1 MSEFEVC
8 ENHPAWGAA
17 DALRRNRRCKNPLRH
32 RGRGW
37 RARPGVFQFARHE
50 LFHVGSASAGIAENI
65 PDSAVRHGG
74 HGQSAVLPGPYT
86 IEQLGNDFLGLLDEL
101 HLGPVHFCGLSM
113 GGMIG
118 MWLGIHAP
126 SRLNKLVLCNTGAK
140 IGARET
146 WNSRIETV
154 QKSGMKSIATGVM
167 ERWFTPAF
175 RAKAPATVAQIQKM
189 LEETNPD
196 GCAACCAAVRDY
208 DCRGQL
214 ERIGAQTLIITGAH
228 DPATPAADG
237 RFIAA
242 HIRGA
247 KYAELDAAH
256 LSNIGDAARF
266 TRELTAFLNS

>member
-1 MSEFEVC
+1 MRLVSFVEIG
-8 ENHPAWGAA
+8 GARIHYAIEGA
-17 DALRRNRRCKNPLRH
+17 DGAPVLAFSNSLGTNYSMWDPQAQELRKTFRILRYDT
-32 RGRGW
+32 R
-37 RARPGVFQFARHE
+37 
-50 LFHVGSASAGIAENI
+50 
-65 PDSAVRHGG
+65 G

-167 ERWFTPAF
+167 ERWFAPAF
-175 RAKAPATVAQIQKM
+175 RAKAPATVSQIQRM

-196 GCAACCAAVRDY
+196 GYAACCAAVRDY
-208 DCRGQL
+208 DSRGQL
-214 ERIGAQTLIITGAH
+214 ERIGAQTLVITGTH
-228 DPATPAADG
+228 DPATPPANG
-237 RFIAA
+237 QFLAA

-256 LSNIGDAARF
+256 LSNIEDGARF
-266 TRELTAFLNS
+266 TGEVAAFLSS